1 MESVSEPFG
10 SAPAPVADLPPAA
23 VAKVSDL
30 KNGEMREVTLGE
42 GKVLLV
48 KENNEFKAIGNKCT
62 HYGAPLK
69 DGVLC
74 NGRVRCPWHGACFS
88 TTTGDIEDS
97 PGIDSIH
104 TFKVRVED
112 DNVIVRA
119 NPEDL
124 KVWKRPPNLTSCSAE
139 DKRLFVILGGGA
151 AGQTAAETLRAEG
164 FQGRIVVVTKESEL
178 PYDRP
183 KLSKAMTIKI
193 DQILL
198 RNEAF
203 YKNNNID
210 FIFGDEALELDA
222 ERRIVKLKGGQELN
236 YDAVLI
242 ATGGDPRTL
251 PVPGKDLANI
261 YALRVLSE
269 AHAIA
274 ANSEG
279 KNIVIVGSSFIGME
293 VASCLA
299 GKAQS
304 LSVIG
309 MEKVPFERVLGA
321 EVGAAIQKLHEAKG
335 VRFYLQRVVKEF
347 KGEGVV
353 RQVVLDDGTELD
365 ADLVVIGAGI
375 IPATNFVKPDGRI
388 SIGRD
393 RSIQVD
399 QYLKATDGVYAAGDV
414 ARFPYVHAG
423 GESIRVEHW
432 GLAQKQG
439 KVAARNMVGRVTP
452 LTSVPFFWTVQFG
465 KSIRYAGHAVTYD
478 NVLVQGSADD
488 MKFVAYY
495 SLNGKVLAV
504 ASVGMDPVASAA
516 AELLALDKMPSLAE
530 LQRGPVDFKALL

>member
-1 MESVSEPFG
+1 M
-10 SAPAPVADLPPAA
+10 
-23 VAKVSDL
+23 
-30 KNGEMREVTLGE
+30 
-42 GKVLLV
+42 
-48 KENNEFKAIGNKCT
+48 
-62 HYGAPLK
+62 
-69 DGVLC
+69 
-74 NGRVRCPWHGACFS
+74 
-88 TTTGDIEDS
+88 
-97 PGIDSIH
+97 
-104 TFKVRVED
+104 RVEE

-119 NPEDL
+119 ATEDL
-124 KVWKRPPNLTSCSAE
+124 KVWKRPPVLTPCSAE

-164 FQGRIVVVTKESEL
+164 FTGRIVVVTKETHL

-183 KLSKAMTIKI
+183 KLSKAMTIKL

-198 RNEAF
+198 RNEEY
-203 YKNNNID
+203 YKNNKID
-210 FIFGDEALELDA
+210 FLFSDEAVELDS
-222 ERRIVKLKGGQELN
+222 EQRVVKLKSGQELR
-236 YDAVLI
+236 YDSILI
-242 ATGGDPRTL
+242 ATGGEPRTL
-251 PVPGKDLANI
+251 PVPGKDLGNI
-261 YALRVLSE
+261 FPLRVLHE
-269 AHAIA
+269 AHSIA
-274 ANSEG
+274 ANSDG

-309 MEKVPFERVLGA
+309 MEKVPFERVLGTDI
-321 EVGAAIQKLHEAKG
+321 GGAIQRLHEAKG
-335 VRFYLQRVVKEF
+335 VRFYMQRVVKEF
-347 KGEGVV
+347 KGDSVV

-365 ADLVVIGAGI
+365 ADLVVVGAGI

-388 SIGRD
+388 TIGRD

-399 QYLKATDGVYAAGDV
+399 QFLKATDGVYAAGDV
-414 ARFPYVHAG
+414 ARFPYAHAG

-439 KVAARNMVGRVTP
+439 KVAARNMAGRATP

-465 KSIRYAGHAVTYD
+465 KSIRYAGHAVAFD
-478 NVLVQGSADD
+478 NVLVQGSLDD

-516 AELLALDKMPSLAE
+516 AELLAHDKMPSLAD